1 MSDNTTKTT
10 PAATPTTHVVCW
22 CGCGGLT
29 KSKFVQGHDSKFHS
43 RAKQVLRG
51 TLNLDEELAKLP
63 HQESRDE
70 FVRYMESQR
79 DNEAARSQKLAVKA
93 AESAKKKADAAAKK
107 AADLAKKANPVV
119 EPKPVVDG
127 TPGEGE
133 GSTVE
138 NETAIT
144 A

>member
-1 MSDNTTKTT
+1 MSSENTTVA

-63 HQESRDE
+63 HAEARAE
-70 FVRYMESQR
+70 FVSYMESQR
-79 DNEAARSQKLAVKA
+79 DNEVARNQKLAAKA
-93 AESAKKKADAAAKK
+93 AASAKK
-107 AADLAKKANPVV
+107 AAEKAKAKADELAAKAVPVT
-119 EPKPVVDG
+119 EPVDG
-127 TPGEGE
+127 
-133 GSTVE
+133 
-138 NETAIT
+138 ETEDSEVADPASIS